1 MKKIFL
7 ISFCIFGFSFEM
19 LIGQYDGAKQK
30 SDKSYEFTASADGN
44 IYLAEVKKSNNPLAS
59 DDSTL
64 VIKSK
69 GGKDDQSKSDKKKN
83 SKKKTE

>member
-19 LIGQYDGAKQK
+19 LM
-30 SDKSYEFTASADGN
+30 SDTGLVSDAEGN
-44 IYLAEVKKSNNPLAS
+44 FHSTTILESKIDNLNKNKKSNNPLES
-59 DDSTL
+59 DESTL

-69 GGKDDQSKSDKKKN
+69 SGKDDQSKSDKKKN
-83 SKKKTE
+83 SKKKTA